1 MIFCFGGKVHTQNL
15 EGEWE
20 GYFTQTL
27 NRNKTYIKISFIKK
41 EDSIYNAYSTTGMKR
56 EGITDTV
63 VCLPEGSFLK
73 SQ

>member
-41 EDSIYNAYSTTGMKR
+41 EDSIYNAYSTTAIKR

-63 VCLPEGSFLK
+63 VCLPEGSF
-73 SQ
+73 